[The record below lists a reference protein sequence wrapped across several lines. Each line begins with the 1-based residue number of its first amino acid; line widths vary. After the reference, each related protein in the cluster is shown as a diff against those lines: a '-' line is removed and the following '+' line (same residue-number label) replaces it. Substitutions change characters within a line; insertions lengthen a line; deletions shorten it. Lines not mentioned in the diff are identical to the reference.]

1 MNDTEYYVENLFDSL
16 FVTSPH
22 QLTIQNVTEKLKIR
36 TFYWNYTSAIAEWRG
51 KYGLFVNQKLSE
63 QQQWQVFGHE
73 SLCQPFLGALIT
85 PVNPA
90 LYFCTLLRLPRDIRR
105 LVSYSSGFVLQTKNQ
120 TG

>member
-1 MNDTEYYVENLFDSL
+1 SH
-16 FVTSPH
+16 PH
-22 QLTIQNVTEKLKIR
+22 VSYLNKKIMIQNQSTTFWRQSGEKRVLLLVSLDQYSVHLININIKPISCQHR
-36 TFYWNYTSAIAEWRG
+36 PVQG
-51 KYGLFVNQKLSE
+51 
-63 QQQWQVFGHE
+63 
-73 SLCQPFLGALIT
+73 LCQPFLGALIT